1 MNTEQIDLSK
11 VDYETWLSLLFE
23 SPRAWADDALNFTI
37 SSESIIVD
45 YFARMCTEFK
55 SIAHRYNLAQI
66 DNGIWRTFDS
76 SAIEP
81 AIVECLVVPS
91 LVREEL
97 SKQIKAIESIYFVYA
112 DFVSVSTVEVME
124 NCFDMWWCD
133 LTFTFWTGRRSR
145 HSVRLTTDDYSSM
158 YPLLPAAEKE
168 ILDAIFR
175 TLVKILSLEDDRT
188 KSYALHGLSNCHHPG
203 VKPTV
208 QAIIDQH
215 LAHYKDD
222 VEFIEWLELCRDG
235 KIP

>member
-1 MNTEQIDLSK
+1 M
-11 VDYETWLSLLFE
+11 V
-23 SPRAWADDALNFTI
+23 PA
-37 SSESIIVD
+37 SIISKMLR
-45 YFARMCTEFK
+45 ASRMKKLMRKDRE
-55 SIAHRYNLAQI
+55 NEQ
-66 DNGIWRTFDS
+66 
-76 SAIEP
+76 
-81 AIVECLVVPS
+81 PS
-91 LVREEL
+91 
-97 SKQIKAIESIYFVYA
+97 
-112 DFVSVSTVEVME
+112 
-124 NCFDMWWCD
+124 
-133 LTFTFWTGRRSR
+133 
-145 HSVRLTTDDYSSM
+145 
-158 YPLLPAAEKE
+158 EKE